1 MIRLALALALARD
14 GSSMLANMS
23 DVIIERP
30 EVISP
35 PMAKPDPFRAPWLL
49 LILIRA
55 MMPKMPP
62 KRLGNKRQSP
72 RMPQT
77 SEAIARA
84 EVFEVD

>member
-1 MIRLALALALARD
+1 
-14 GSSMLANMS
+14 MLRNMPA
-23 DVIIERP
+23 VTIERAEVTSPAIANP
-30 EVISP
+30 EP
-35 PMAKPDPFRAPWLL
+35 LRAPLLL

-55 MMPKMPP
+55 MIPKMPP